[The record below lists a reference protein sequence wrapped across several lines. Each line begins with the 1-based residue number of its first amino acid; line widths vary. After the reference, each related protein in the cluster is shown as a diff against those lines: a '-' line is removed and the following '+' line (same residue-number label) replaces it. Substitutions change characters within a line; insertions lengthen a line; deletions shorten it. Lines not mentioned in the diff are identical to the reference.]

1 MIDPR
6 ILRELQ
12 TFNWQTIVEYGLSLD
27 DLNDRQWRFLKGLV
41 AELTVEKHSANNL
54 VYVGEDHK
62 DFDWP
67 RMGLTVELKSQL
79 SGPMY
84 TKKGRPK
91 KNFSI
96 KLNNSNGTNKK
107 ETLDPAEVC
116 DYILVVRNDGA
127 FVIDRQTVLANA
139 YRGGDGFEVRVDA
152 DQITEVSGRIV
163 PKVQYQSSIR
173 ENVIDVIRKTIP
185 DL

>member
-1 MIDPR
+1 MIDPN
-6 ILRELQ
+6 ILHELK

-41 AELTVEKHSANNL
+41 AELTVEKHSRNNL

-67 RMGLTVELKSQL
+67 RQGKTVELKSQL

-84 TKKGRPK
+84 TKKGRLK

-107 ETLDPAEVC
+107 DQLDPAEVC
-116 DYILVVRNDGA
+116 DFILIVRNDGA
-127 FVIDRQTVLANA
+127 FVIDRQTVLDNA
-139 YRGGDGFEVRVDA
+139 HKTGDGFEVKVDA
-152 DQITEVSGRIV
+152 DQICEISGRIIPV
-163 PKVQYQSSIR
+163 TQYQSTIK
-173 ENVIDVIRKTIP
+173 EDVINVVRKNIP
-185 DL
+185 ST

>member
-6 ILRELQ
+6 ILQELQ
-12 TFNWQTIVEYGLSLD
+12 TFNWQTIVEFGLSLD
-27 DLNDRQWRFLKGLV
+27 DLNDRQWRMLKGLV
-41 AELTVEKHSANNL
+41 VELTIEKHSANNL

-67 RMGLTVELKSQL
+67 KTGKTVELKSQL

-84 TKKGRPK
+84 TKKGRLR
-91 KNFSI
+91 KNFTI

-107 ETLDPAEVC
+107 ETLDPAQVC

-139 YRGGDGFEVRVDA
+139 YRGGDGFEVKVSA
-152 DQITEVSGRIV
+152 DLITEVSGKILPV
-163 PKVQYQSSIR
+163 KVY
-173 ENVIDVIRKTIP
+173 DPTIRKDVTDVLWKNIP

>member
-1 MIDPR
+1 MIDPN
-6 ILRELQ
+6 ILKELQ

-67 RMGLTVELKSQL
+67 KTGKTVELKSQL

-91 KNFSI
+91 KSFTI

-107 ETLDPAEVC
+107 QTLDPAEVC
-116 DYILVVRNDGA
+116 DYVLVVRNDGA
-127 FVIDRQTVLANA
+127 FVIDRDTVLANA
-139 YRGGDGFEVRVDA
+139 YRGGDGFEVKVSA
-152 DQITEVSGRIV
+152 EQITEVSGLIV
-163 PKVQYQSSIR
+163 PKVKYKPT
-173 ENVIDVIRKTIP
+173 IRKDVFNVLRKGIP
-185 DL
+185 GP

>member
-1 MIDPR
+1 MIDPN

-41 AELTVEKHSANNL
+41 AELTVEKHSQNNL

-67 RMGLTVELKSQL
+67 KTGKTVELKSQL

-84 TKKGRPK
+84 TTKGRLK
-91 KNFSI
+91 KTFTV

-107 ETLDPAEVC
+107 ETLDPNEVC
-116 DYILVVRNDGA
+116 DFILVIRSDGA
-127 FVIDRQTVLANA
+127 FVIDRQTVIENSHKT
-139 YRGGDGFEVRVDA
+139 GDGFEVKVSA
-152 DQITEVSGRIV
+152 DQITEVSGPIGAV
-163 PKVQYQSSIR
+163 VKYQSTIR
-173 ENVIDVIRKTIP
+173 ENVINVIRQSIP